1 MSSASSATIKNS
13 VVLRHEFETASL
25 FTTKIYH
32 MFEVFMN
39 PDAWIALLT
48 LTFLEIILGI
58 DNIVFLSIV
67 SGKLRAEDQPK
78 ARKIG
83 LALAMVFRVILLF
96 GITWVL
102 SLQEAL
108 FDIDLGFLSAHVTGQ
123 SIIILAGGLF
133 LLYKSVSEIHHKM
146 EGEEDSEKAK
156 AGNTLTAAIVQ
167 IALLNLV
174 FSFDSIL
181 TAIGLI
187 SLDTV
192 EKGGF
197 GYVGGLEI
205 MILAIIISIAIM
217 MVFAGPVSNF
227 VNKHPTIQVLGL
239 SFLILIGVM
248 LIAEGSH
255 LAHLRFGNGVE
266 VGSIPK
272 GYLYFSIFFSLFVEF
287 LNLRMKKS
295 KNPVKLHNS
304 KIRDKKL
311 EDRNML
317 E

>member
-1 MSSASSATIKNS
+1 
-13 VVLRHEFETASL
+13 
-25 FTTKIYH
+25 
-32 MFEVFMN
+32 MFEILLN

-67 SGKLRAEDQPK
+67 SGKLPVEDQPK
-78 ARKIG
+78 ARRIG
-83 LALAMVFRVILLF
+83 LLLAMAFRVILLF

-102 SLQEAL
+102 GLQEAL
-108 FDIDLGFLSAHVTGQ
+108 FDVNVNFFSAHITGQ
-123 SIIILAGGLF
+123 SIIVFAGGLF

-156 AGNTLTAAIVQ
+156 AGNTITGAIVQ

-187 SLDTV
+187 SMKPV
-192 EKGGF
+192 NEGGF
-197 GYVGGLEI
+197 GPTGALEI
-205 MILAIIISIAIM
+205 MILAIVISIGIM
-217 MVFAGPVSNF
+217 MAFAGPVSKF
-227 VNKHPTIQVLGL
+227 VNKHPTIQILGL

-255 LAHLRFGNGVE
+255 LAHFKFGKDVE
-266 VGSIPK
+266 IGTIPK
-272 GYLYFSIFFSLFVEF
+272 GYLYFSIFFALMVEF
-287 LNLRMKKS
+287 INLKMQKS
-295 KNPVKLHNS
+295 KDPVQLHNS
-304 KIRDKKL
+304 TIKDKEL
-311 EDRNML
+311 EDRDL
-317 E
+317 LD